1 MRGRVTDSPAN
12 GLVERRNQTMKHLV
26 KGMSSDLLGLSAM
39 VLLIVGAT
47 VLRYACYFAHTV

>member
-1 MRGRVTDSPAN
+1 
-12 GLVERRNQTMKHLV
+12 MKHLV